1 LFIFEQQTISAML
14 RTIIIDDEEN
24 IRILL
29 RGILSANFPLV
40 KIVAEAGSVAEA
52 YQAINLHKPELVL
65 LDIRLGDGT
74 GFGLLEKFD
83 KIDFRIIFVTSYEEY
98 ALKALKLSA
107 VDYIMKPVIAE
118 ELITAIEKARRII
131 REVDDQHI
139 KVLIDNSRLNSQ
151 HDKKIVL
158 KTADKFHFVPV
169 SDIIRCESDSSYTK
183 FFLADN
189 SSILISRTLKEFE
202 DILTGF
208 GFFRPFKSDL
218 INMKHIKAFDKT
230 DGGFII
236 MTDNS
241 RVPISDRKREEFF
254 RLMEGL

>member
-1 LFIFEQQTISAML
+1 ML

-29 RGILSANFPLV
+29 RSILHSHCPGV
-40 KIVAEAGSVAEA
+40 EIVAEAGSVAEA
-52 YQAINLHKPELVL
+52 YEAITLHKPDLIL

-74 GFGLLEKFD
+74 GFGLLEKFE
-83 KIDFRIIFVTSYEEY
+83 KIDFRIIFITSYEQY

-107 VDYIMKPVIAE
+107 IDYIVKPVITE
-118 ELITAIEKARRII
+118 ELTAAIEKARRLIGSG
-131 REVDDQHI
+131 EEQPL
-139 KVLIDNSRLNSQ
+139 KVLVDNARNIPN

-158 KTADKFHFVPV
+158 KTADRFHFVQV
-169 SDIIRCESDSSYTK
+169 ADIIRCESDSSYTK

-189 SSILISRTLKEFE
+189 STILISRTLKEFE
-202 DILTGF
+202 EILVDYGF
-208 GFFRPFKSDL
+208 YRPFKSDL
-218 INMKHIKAFDKT
+218 INLKHIKAFDKT

-241 RVPISDRKREEFF
+241 RVPISDRKKEEFF
-254 RLMEGL
+254 RLIEGL

>member
-1 LFIFEQQTISAML
+1 ML

-29 RGILSANFPLV
+29 RGILDSHCPDV
-40 KIVAEAGSVAEA
+40 EVVAESGSVAEA
-52 YQAINLHKPELVL
+52 FDAINRHKPDLVL

-74 GFGLLEKFD
+74 GFGLLEKIE
-83 KIDFRIIFVTSYEEY
+83 KIDFRIIFVTSFEEY

-107 VDYIMKPVIAE
+107 VDYIMKPVIADELVAAIAKAKQLIEAGE
-118 ELITAIEKARRII
+118 EQAF
-131 REVDDQHI
+131 
-139 KVLIDNSRLNSQ
+139 KVLVSNSKSQ
-151 HDKKIVL
+151 GNQDKKIVL
-158 KTADKFHFVPV
+158 RTADKFHFVPV

-183 FFLADN
+183 FFLEDN
-189 SSILISRTLKEFE
+189 STILISRTLKEFE

-236 MTDNS
+236 MSDNS
-241 RVPISDRKREEFF
+241 RVPLSDRKKEEFF

>member
-1 LFIFEQQTISAML
+1 ML

-29 RGILSANFPLV
+29 RGIIKSNCPDV
-40 KIVAEAGSVAEA
+40 EVVAEAGSVKEA
-52 YQAINLHKPELVL
+52 FESIKSLNPDLIL
-65 LDIRLGDGT
+65 LDIKLGDGT
-74 GFGLLEKFD
+74 GFGLLEEFE

-107 VDYIMKPVIAE
+107 VDYIMKPVIADELVAAIDKTRHLIGNGE
-118 ELITAIEKARRII
+118 EQP
-131 REVDDQHI
+131 V
-139 KVLIDNSRLNSQ
+139 KVLVDNSKSPNHQ
-151 HDKKIVL
+151 DKKLVL

-169 SDIIRCESDSSYTK
+169 GDIIRCESDSSYTK
-183 FFLADN
+183 FFLSDN
-189 SSILISRTLKEFE
+189 TSILISRTMKEFE

-218 INMKHIKAFDKT
+218 INLKYIKAFDKT
-230 DGGFII
+230 DGGFIV
-236 MTDNS
+236 MKDNS
-241 RVPISDRKREEFF
+241 RVPLSDKKREEFF

>member
-1 LFIFEQQTISAML
+1 ML

-29 RGILSANFPLV
+29 RGILKTHCTDV
-40 KIVAEAGSVAEA
+40 DVVAEAGSVAQAYEA
-52 YQAINLHKPELVL
+52 IRAFKPDLLL

-74 GFGLLEKFD
+74 GFGLLEKFE

-107 VDYIMKPVIAE
+107 VDYIMKPVIADELVAAIDKTRHLIGKGE
-118 ELITAIEKARRII
+118 EQP
-131 REVDDQHI
+131 V
-139 KVLIDNSRLNSQ
+139 KVLVDNSKNPNNQ
-151 HDKKIVL
+151 DKKLVL

-169 SDIIRCESDSSYTK
+169 GDIIRCESDSSYTK
-183 FFLADN
+183 FLLADN
-189 SSILISRTLKEFE
+189 TSILISRTMKEFE

-218 INMKHIKAFDKT
+218 INLKHIKAFNKT

-241 RVPISDRKREEFF
+241 RVPLSDRKREEFF

>member
-1 LFIFEQQTISAML
+1 ML

-29 RGILSANFPLV
+29 RGILHSHCPYAD
-40 KIVAEAGSVAEA
+40 IVAEASSVAEA
-52 YQAINLHKPELVL
+52 RIAIEKYKPDLIL

-74 GFGLLEKFD
+74 GFGLLEKFE

-107 VDYIMKPVIAE
+107 VDYIMKPVIADELVAAIDKTRKLIGEGE
-118 ELITAIEKARRII
+118 EQAF
-131 REVDDQHI
+131 
-139 KVLIDNSRLNSQ
+139 KVLVSNSKSQ
-151 HDKKIVL
+151 GNQDKKIVL
-158 KTADKFHFVPV
+158 RTADKFHFVPV
-169 SDIIRCESDSSYTK
+169 GDIIRCESDSSYTK
-183 FFLADN
+183 FFLSDN
-189 SSILISRTLKEFE
+189 TSILISRTMKEFE

-218 INMKHIKAFDKT
+218 INLKHIKAFDKT

-241 RVPISDRKREEFF
+241 RVPLSDRKREEFF

>member
-1 LFIFEQQTISAML
+1 ML

-29 RGILSANFPLV
+29 KGILQSHCLDV
-40 KIVAEAGSVAEA
+40 EVVAEAGSVAEA
-52 YQAINLHKPELVL
+52 REAIRAFRPDLLL

-74 GFGLLEKFD
+74 GFGLLEKFE
-83 KIDFRIIFVTSYEEY
+83 KIDFRIIFITSYEEY

-107 VDYIMKPVIAE
+107 VDYIMKPVIAD
-118 ELITAIEKARRII
+118 ELAAAIIKARKLIGSGQ
-131 REVDDQHI
+131 EQAF
-139 KVLIDNSRLNSQ
+139 KVLVSNSKSHGNQ
-151 HDKKIVL
+151 DKKIVL
-158 KTADKFHFVPV
+158 RTADKFHFVPV

-183 FFLADN
+183 FFFTDH

-202 DILTGF
+202 EILAEF

-218 INMKHIKAFDKT
+218 INIRHIKAYDKSG
-230 DGGFII
+230 GGFII

-241 RVPISDRKREEFF
+241 RVPISDRKKEEFF
-254 RLMEGL
+254 RLIEGL